1 MDDKATG
8 ADMLRGPGARAA
20 EKAGR
25 NYRKTIHRVRI
36 RKSGLDL
43 ALVWSVIGI
52 FLIMAV
58 AAIYVA
64 KAVLMPITL
73 AIVVGLMLGLAADRL
88 GELGVPPMASAFILS
103 TLFALIVILGANA
116 LLTPMAELAQEAPA
130 MAERA
135 IERWVPYLE
144 KIEWLHITSA
154 TFRSGPVSIEALLE
168 NTGSIL
174 STVASNVTPAIVQG
188 LIFFA
193 ALLLFLG
200 SRLAIRKALIIGFSD
215 RARRLAAIRTYN
227 AIQTALGYYFATAS
241 LIYAGVGLSMVL
253 ISWIG
258 GLQMPVLWGFFAF
271 LSSFVPFLGV
281 TLMTLALGVAGMLT
295 HDSLIFG
302 LAPAAAFFLVHAVV
316 ENLVTPAVMG
326 KRLEIN
332 AFAVFVAIIF
342 WTWMWGAVG
351 AMLALPLS
359 LIGMT
364 VFNEL
369 VPKQRHLPRLPG

>member
-1 MDDKATG
+1 MPRDTH
-8 ADMLRGPGARAA
+8 ARAA

-25 NYRKTIHRVRI
+25 NHRKTIHRVRI

-58 AAIYVA
+58 AAIYIA

-73 AIVVGLMLGLAADRL
+73 AVVVGLILGLAADRL

-154 TFRSGPVSIEALLE
+154 TFRSGPVSIEAVLQ

-258 GLQMPVLWGFFAF
+258 GLQMPILWGFFAF

-281 TLMTLALGVAGMLT
+281 TIMTLALGVAGMLT
-295 HDSLIFG
+295 HDSLILG
-302 LAPAAAFFLVHAVV
+302 LAPAVAFFTVHAVV

-369 VPKQRHLPRLPG
+369 MPKQRHLPRLPG